1 MNIQKALVA
10 TVLMTT
16 TALAFSQGSD
26 DKDLQPRNRARAEA
40 FWKKQ
45 AGSDGMVTKQQM
57 TQSME
62 GHWHTFDKTKSGK
75 VKPEDAAR
83 MMMLLSGQDA
93 NP

>member
-1 MNIQKALVA
+1 
-10 TVLMTT
+10 
-16 TALAFSQGSD
+16 
-26 DKDLQPRNRARAEA
+26 
-40 FWKKQ
+40 
-45 AGSDGMVTKQQM
+45 MVTKQQM

-62 GHWHTFDKTKSGK
+62 GHWHTYDKTKSGK